1 MLFTK
6 YSTSI
11 KKLLI
16 EEKYFPIYQKEMI
29 VVFYHLVRVVN
40 QSYYNSHILENTEE
54 KSLRKRL
61 NNLFI
66 FSNLSKSESK
76 KLIDNFLL
84 TKSLNSILYY
94 NKEKF

>member
-66 FSNLSKSESK
+66 FSNFSKSESK